1 MPQTV
6 INPSL
11 NNYLFD
17 IGANPF
23 MMGRLKLPYRAFN
36 FLSILTRAYGADKYD
51 KAVEMIEL
59 CHWIYNSIPD
69 VKNIINRHAEY
80 SITDLNIDSSTL
92 ASEDDEE
99 IYLKLLDKLD
109 IKSKLIEIAKTYF
122 ATGNAFA
129 SIDIKF
135 KKHFKCPDCGIVYPA
150 RVDNFGFKKNKKTR
164 KIYFTSKCE
173 NSKCKY
179 NGRVETI
186 DIKIKKPE
194 NIKVKIWDWHD
205 IDFNWN

>member
-1 MPQTV
+1 
-6 INPSL
+6 
-11 NNYLFD
+11 
-17 IGANPF
+17 
-23 MMGRLKLPYRAFN
+23 
-36 FLSILTRAYGADKYD
+36 
-51 KAVEMIEL
+51 
-59 CHWIYNSIPD
+59 
-69 VKNIINRHAEY
+69 NIINRLAEY
-80 SITDLNIDSSTL
+80 SITDLQIDSSTL

-205 IDFNWN
+205 IDFNWNPISDEYMYYYKVPSSFVENVRKTKNPDPFLLISTPQDILEEIFKEENLFSNYSTD